1 MFSSICVIYYRLI
14 DNFLIPL
21 QSENF
26 YSILP
31 LFACTVYISVTCVC
45 YAYFVPGEAGSYVF
59 GSISDGV
66 FEGKIVSPQ
75 GSYYVEKVHHYF
87 PKDSNKTFHSV
98 IYSEGDIEDPYEHLR
113 TGK

>member
-1 MFSSICVIYYRLI
+1 MFLSIFVIYYHLI
-14 DNFLIPL
+14 DYVLIPL
-21 QSENF
+21 QSTDF
-26 YSILP
+26 YSVLP
-31 LFACTVYISVTCVC
+31 LFAYTVYIYLICVC
-45 YAYFVPGEAGSYVF
+45 CSYCVLGEAGSYVF

-75 GSYYVEKVHHYF
+75 GSYYVEKAHHYF